1 MRPHPRVRTSASP
14 LMLLNLLER
23 ADAALPWGAT
33 CSAGELSMMRFGDW
47 PSSSAPRTRCPTRTP
62 APWGAGPALTGS

>member
-23 ADAALPWGAT
+23 ADAALPGSHVLGRRIVHDALRRLAIVKRT
-33 CSAGELSMMRFGDW
+33 QDEVPHAD
-47 PSSSAPRTRCPTRTP
+47 ARTRGCR
-62 APWGAGPALTGS
+62 GPALTGS